1 MSYKYQTVFSH
12 YPASVVA
19 RLVNHIDHKLEKDRK
34 SLKNNNLNMMSRFI
48 GGIVR
53 SKSNITRRRCLQ
65 WMGAAAASTFAGS
78 GMAGSRLRGF
88 RIVQQD
94 NVHLY
99 LDLDA
104 RPVDTRVFTLA
115 NPDRLVIDLAESA
128 LQTNLP
134 ASEFAEGIIE
144 RIRYAAKEGGHLRVV
159 ADLRGAVNPTYQFV
173 NRQGG
178 SRMVV
183 DLGVKGNPA
192 LANLSS
198 QIIEEPVKAARP
210 LRNLIVAI
218 DAGHGGRDPGAIGRR
233 KTREKDVNLS
243 IAKRLF
249 KRLKAE
255 KGVTPI
261 MTRMEDKYVG
271 LRERIDIARE
281 SHADLFVSLHA
292 DAVPRKSAQGSSV
305 YALSLKGASSETAQ
319 WLADNEN
326 KADLFGDVALDGM
339 SRDLKQTLIELAQNS
354 TLESSIELGEA
365 VLGQLKRVGAVHK
378 STVELANFAVL
389 KAPDIPSILVE
400 TAFIS
405 NPSEERKLRSTRF
418 QDKVAS
424 ALHTGIMNYFS
435 LRAPAGTIL
444 AAQAESSRG

>member
-1 MSYKYQTVFSH
+1 MSTKTVLS
-12 YPASVVA
+12 
-19 RLVNHIDHKLEKDRK
+19 
-34 SLKNNNLNMMSRFI
+34 
-48 GGIVR
+48 
-53 SKSNITRRRCLQ
+53 RRRCLQ
-65 WMGAAAASTFAGS
+65 WLGAAATAVWTLPTLSA
-78 GMAGSRLRGF
+78 ARLHGF

-99 LDLDA
+99 LDLNA
-104 RPVDTRVFTLA
+104 QPVDARVFTLA
-115 NPDRLVIDLAESA
+115 GPDRLVIDLAESS
-128 LQTNLP
+128 LDTNLP
-134 ASEFAEGIIE
+134 ATEFAEGVIQ

-159 ADLRGAVNPTYQFV
+159 VDLRGPVSPTYQFV
-173 NRQGG
+173 KRQGG

-198 QIIEEPVKAARP
+198 QIIEESAQPVKP
-210 LRNLIVAI
+210 LRNLVVAI
-218 DAGHGGRDPGAIGRR
+218 DPGHGGRDPGAIGRR

-243 IAKRLF
+243 IGKRLY

-261 MTRMEDKYVG
+261 LTRTDDTYIG

-354 TLESSIELGEA
+354 TLESSIELGES

-389 KAPDIPSILVE
+389 KSPDIPSILVE

-405 NPSEERKLRSTRF
+405 NPSEERKLRSRKF
-418 QDKVAS
+418 QDRVAS
-424 ALHTGIMNYFS
+424 AVHSGIMNYFR

-444 AAQAESSRG
+444 AAQTEASRG